1 MKKIL
6 FSIIVVVLV
15 ACGSSNQKY
24 GAETG
29 KILDGLIESKSFEI
43 TSSWAQPLMTSAM
56 QQLGNAGLFINGST
70 AGNIDISRHTNYLK
84 MENDSVK
91 AILPFYGE
99 RQFGGGYNNA
109 SGIEFEGIP
118 GNLQIDSGKEGSY
131 EIRFQINDKNSNTE
145 NYRVYIK
152 LLSDL
157 SSNINISS
165 SNRSNIQYRGKVH
178 ALKDDKDK

>member
-118 GNLQIDSGKEGSY
+118 DNLQISRGKGNSY
-131 EIRFQINDKNSNTE
+131 EIRFKINDKNTNTE
-145 NYRVYIK
+145 QYQVYIK

-157 SSNINISS
+157 SSTININS

-178 ALKDDKDK
+178 ALVEDN